1 MCMLNRK
8 KAILFCLVL
17 ALMVS
22 LCGCG
27 KKEEA
32 GMPRFYVGVEG
43 AELKVFSAVDYTELE
58 QVTTEAENAKTYRG
72 DDIKNVEGVYLSD
85 VLEFVGASEY
95 SSVTL
100 KSFTGET
107 AEYTPEMIE
116 DSKTLLVFVIN
127 GDTLWGDKG
136 LSGAEGKEMVHVLAL
151 NYPADL
157 WLWQLE
163 KITINP

>member
-72 DDIKNVEGVYLSD
+72 DDIKMWRAYIFRMYWNLWAHRSIRRNTEIVY
-85 VLEFVGASEY
+85 G
-95 SSVTL
+95 
-100 KSFTGET
+100 
-107 AEYTPEMIE
+107 
-116 DSKTLLVFVIN
+116 
-127 GDTLWGDKG
+127 
-136 LSGAEGKEMVHVLAL
+136 
-151 NYPADL
+151 
-157 WLWQLE
+157 
-163 KITINP
+163 